1 MNSQPLKYEGLA
13 IFYFRKYKVGTKI
26 AKYITWGENVKKFE
40 EIIKYAQEYTKTKGP
55 RKIAVAF
62 AQDEDVLMALKV
74 AVEENI
80 CEPILVGDKEKII
93 DISKNISFNLNNI
106 EIIDEKDSMQACRE
120 AVTLV
125 SSGKADAVMK
135 GLVDTSIIL
144 KAVLDKEIGLRTG
157 NVLSH
162 AAVFS
167 LDTYHKFFIVTDA
180 AMSIAPNADEKR
192 QIVENTVELSKALGA
207 EIPKVAVICAKEK
220 VNPKMQATL
229 DAQSLVDMQ
238 KEGKMKNC
246 IVEGPYA
253 LDNAISKEAAE
264 LKGIKGEVAGDADIL
279 LMPNIEAG
287 NVFYKALT
295 YLANADNAGIILGA
309 KAPIVLTSRADS
321 DKAKLNSIAL
331 AVLVS
336 SFKGE

>member
-1 MNSQPLKYEGLA
+1 MN
-13 IFYFRKYKVGTKI
+13 
-26 AKYITWGENVKKFE
+26 KFE
-40 EIIKYAQEYTKTKGP
+40 EIVKYAQERAKVLGP
-55 RKIAVAF
+55 KKIAVAF
-62 AQDEDVLMALKV
+62 AQDEDVLKALKA

-80 CEPILVGDKEKII
+80 CAPVLIGDSEKII
-93 DISKNISFNLNNI
+93 DISKEINFNLNNI
-106 EIIDEKDSMQACRE
+106 EIIDEKDGALACKK
-120 AVTLV
+120 AVALV
-125 SSGKADAVMK
+125 SSGKADIVMK
-135 GLVDTSIIL
+135 GLIDTSVIL

-157 NVLSH
+157 NILSH

-167 LDTYHKFFIVTDA
+167 VDTYHKFFIVTDA
-180 AMSIAPNADEKR
+180 AMSIAPNADDKR
-192 QIVENTVELSKALGA
+192 QIIENTVKLSRALGA
-207 EIPKVAVICAKEK
+207 EVPKVAVICAKEK
-220 VNPKMQATL
+220 VNQKMQATL
-229 DAQSLVDMQ
+229 DAQELVEMQ
-238 KEGKMKNC
+238 QNGKMEGC

-287 NVFYKALT
+287 NVLYKALT

-331 AVLVS
+331 SVLVS

>member
-1 MNSQPLKYEGLA
+1 M
-13 IFYFRKYKVGTKI
+13 
-26 AKYITWGENVKKFE
+26 KKFE
-40 EIIKYAQEYTKTKGP
+40 EIIKYAQECANAEGP
-55 RKIAVAF
+55 KKIAVAF
-62 AQDEDVLMALKV
+62 AQDEDVLKALKA
-74 AVEENI
+74 AVNERI
-80 CEPILVGDKEKII
+80 CEPILVGDREKII
-93 DISKNISFNLNNI
+93 DISREINFDLSNI
-106 EIIDEKDSMQACRE
+106 EIIDEKDGALACRK
-120 AVTLV
+120 AVSLV
-125 SSGKADAVMK
+125 SSGQAQIVMK
-135 GLVDTSIIL
+135 GLIDTSIIL

-167 LDTYHKFFIVTDA
+167 VDTYHKFFIVTDA

-192 QIVENTVELSKALGA
+192 QIVENSVRLSRALGA
-207 EIPKVAVICAKEK
+207 EVPKVAVICAKEK

-229 DAQSLVDMQ
+229 DAAELVEMQ
-238 KEGKMKNC
+238 RNGKIQGC

-264 LKGIKGEVAGDADIL
+264 LKGIKGEAAGDADIL

-287 NVFYKALT
+287 NVLYKALT

-331 AVLVS
+331 SVLVS

>member
-1 MNSQPLKYEGLA
+1 M
-13 IFYFRKYKVGTKI
+13 
-26 AKYITWGENVKKFE
+26 KKFE
-40 EIIKYAQEYTKTKGP
+40 EIIKYAQECAHAEGP
-55 RKIAVAF
+55 KKIAVAF
-62 AQDEDVLMALKV
+62 AQDEDVLKALKA
-74 AVEENI
+74 AVKERI

-93 DISKNISFNLNNI
+93 DISNEINFDLSDI
-106 EIIDEKDSMQACRE
+106 EIIDEKDGTLACRK
-120 AVTLV
+120 AVSLV
-125 SSGKADAVMK
+125 SSGQAQIVMK
-135 GLVDTSIIL
+135 GLIDTSIIL

-167 LDTYHKFFIVTDA
+167 VDTYHKFFIVTDA

-192 QIVENTVELSKALGA
+192 QIVENAAVLSRALGA
-207 EIPKVAVICAKEK
+207 KVPKVAVICAKEK

-229 DAQSLVDMQ
+229 DAAELVEM
-238 KEGKMKNC
+238 KSEGKMAGC

-264 LKGIKGEVAGDADIL
+264 LKGIKGEAAGDADIL

-287 NVFYKALT
+287 NILYKALT

-331 AVLVS
+331 SVLVS

>member
-1 MNSQPLKYEGLA
+1 M
-13 IFYFRKYKVGTKI
+13 
-26 AKYITWGENVKKFE
+26 KKFE
-40 EIIKYAQEYTKTKGP
+40 EIIKYAQEYAHTHGP
-55 RKIAVAF
+55 EKIAVAF
-62 AQDEDVLMALKV
+62 AQDEDVLK
-74 AVEENI
+74 AVKEAVNEKI
-80 CEPILVGDKEKII
+80 CEPILIGDKEKII
-93 DISKNISFNLNNI
+93 DISKEINFDLSNT
-106 EIIDEKDSMQACRE
+106 EIIDEKDGTLACRK
-120 AVTLV
+120 AVSLV
-125 SSGKADAVMK
+125 SSGKAQIVMK
-135 GLVDTSIIL
+135 GLIDTSIIL

-167 LDTYHKFFIVTDA
+167 VDTYHKFFIVTDA
-180 AMSIAPNADEKR
+180 AMSIAPTADEKR
-192 QIVENTVELSKALGA
+192 QIIENAVSISRALGA
-207 EIPKVAVICAKEK
+207 KVPKVAVICAKEK

-229 DAQSLVDMQ
+229 DAAELVEMQ
-238 KEGKMKNC
+238 KNGKMEGC

-264 LKGIKGEVAGDADIL
+264 LKGIKGEAAGDADIL
-279 LMPNIEAG
+279 LMPDIEAG
-287 NVFYKALT
+287 NILYKALT

-331 AVLVS
+331 SVLVS

>member
-1 MNSQPLKYEGLA
+1 M
-13 IFYFRKYKVGTKI
+13 
-26 AKYITWGENVKKFE
+26 KKFE
-40 EIIKYAQEYTKTKGP
+40 DIVKYAQEYAKAKGP
-55 RKIAVAF
+55 KKIAVAF
-62 AQDEDVLMALKV
+62 AQDEDVLNALKV
-74 AVEENI
+74 AVKENI
-80 CEPILVGDKEKII
+80 CAPILVGDKEKIVEI
-93 DISKNISFNLNNI
+93 ANKINFDLSKI
-106 EIIDEKDSMQACRE
+106 EIIDETESTLASRK
-120 AVTLV
+120 AVELV
-125 SSGKADAVMK
+125 SSGKADVVMK

-167 LDTYHKFFIVTDA
+167 VGTYHKFFIVTDA
-180 AMSIAPNADEKR
+180 AMSIAPDADEKR
-192 QIVENTVELSKALGA
+192 QIVENTVKLSKALGA
-207 EIPKVAVICAKEK
+207 DVPKVAVICAKEK
-220 VNPKMQATL
+220 VNSKMQATL
-229 DAQSLVDMQ
+229 DAKKLVEMQ
-238 KEGKMKNC
+238 EQGKMQGC

-253 LDNAISKEAAE
+253 LDNAISKDAAE
-264 LKGIKGEVAGDADIL
+264 LKGINGRVAGDADIL

-287 NVFYKALT
+287 NVLYKALT

>member
-1 MNSQPLKYEGLA
+1 MN
-13 IFYFRKYKVGTKI
+13 
-26 AKYITWGENVKKFE
+26 KFE
-40 EIIKYAQEYTKTKGP
+40 EIIKYAQDYARNRGP
-55 RKIAVAF
+55 KKIAVAC
-62 AQDEDVLMALKV
+62 AQDEDVLLALKS
-74 AVEENI
+74 AVNEQI
-80 CEPILVGDKEKII
+80 CAPILVGDKGKILNLAI
-93 DISKNISFNLNNI
+93 EINFNLDNI
-106 EIIDEKDSMQACRE
+106 EIIDEKDSMEACRKSV
-120 AVTLV
+120 ALV
-125 SSGKADAVMK
+125 SSGRADVVMK
-135 GLVDTSIIL
+135 GLVDTSYIL

-167 LDTYHKFFIVTDA
+167 VDTYHKLFIVTDA

-192 QIVENTVELSKALGA
+192 QIVENSIKLSKSLGVKV
-207 EIPKVAVICAKEK
+207 PKVAVICAKEK
-220 VNPKMQATL
+220 VNDKMQATL
-229 DAQSLVDMQ
+229 DAQELVEMQ
-238 KEGKMKNC
+238 KQGKMEGS

-331 AVLVS
+331 AVLAS

>member
-1 MNSQPLKYEGLA
+1 M
-13 IFYFRKYKVGTKI
+13 
-26 AKYITWGENVKKFE
+26 KKFE
-40 EIIKYAQEYTKTKGP
+40 EIIEYARERAGAEGP
-55 RKIAVAF
+55 KKIAVAV
-62 AQDEDVLMALKV
+62 AQDEDVLK
-74 AVEENI
+74 AVKEAVNENI
-80 CEPILVGDKEKII
+80 CVPVLVGDREKITDI
-93 DISKNISFNLNNI
+93 CGEIQFDISDI
-106 EIIDEKDSMQACRE
+106 EIIDEKDGTEACRK
-120 AVTLV
+120 AVSLV
-125 SSGKADAVMK
+125 SSKKADIVMK
-135 GLVDTSIIL
+135 GLIDTSIIL

-167 LDTYHKFFIVTDA
+167 VDTYHKFFIVTDA

-192 QIVENTVELSKALGA
+192 QIIENSVVLSRALGA
-207 EIPKVAVICAKEK
+207 KIPKVAVICAKEK

-229 DAQSLVDMQ
+229 DAQELVQMQ
-238 KEGKMKNC
+238 QDGRISGC

-253 LDNAISKEAAE
+253 LDNAIEGEA
-264 LKGIKGEVAGDADIL
+264 AGDADIL

-287 NVFYKALT
+287 NVLYKALT

-336 SFKGE
+336 AFSI

>member
-1 MNSQPLKYEGLA
+1 MRN
-13 IFYFRKYKVGTKI
+13 
-26 AKYITWGENVKKFE
+26 FE
-40 EIIKYAQEYTKTKGP
+40 EIIKYAQEYAEVSGP
-55 RKIAVAF
+55 KKIAVAF
-62 AQDEDVLMALKV
+62 AQNEDVLKALKA
-74 AVEENI
+74 AVN
-80 CEPILVGDKEKII
+80 EKICQPVLI
-93 DISKNISFNLNNI
+93 GDREKIADISKEIDFDLSNI
-106 EIIDEKDSMQACRE
+106 EIIDEKDGAEACKK
-120 AVTLV
+120 AAALV
-125 SSGKADAVMK
+125 SGGKADILMK
-135 GLVDTSIIL
+135 GLIDTAIIL
-144 KAVLDKEIGLRTG
+144 KAVLNKEIGLRTG

-167 LDTYHKFFIVTDA
+167 VDTYHKIFIVTDA
-180 AMSIAPNADEKR
+180 AMNIAPNAGEKM
-192 QIVENTVELSKALGA
+192 QIIENAVRLSRALGT
-207 EIPKVAVICAKEK
+207 EVPKVAVICAKEK

-229 DAQSLVDMQ
+229 DAQELVQMQ
-238 KEGKMKNC
+238 AEGRIPAC

-264 LKGIKGEVAGDADIL
+264 LKGVKGEVAGDADIL

-336 SFKGE
+336 SYKGKGE

>member
-1 MNSQPLKYEGLA
+1 
-13 IFYFRKYKVGTKI
+13 
-26 AKYITWGENVKKFE
+26 VKKFE
-40 EIIKYAQEYTKTKGP
+40 EIIEYARERAGAEGP
-55 RKIAVAF
+55 KKIAVAV
-62 AQDEDVLMALKV
+62 AQDEDVLK
-74 AVEENI
+74 AVKEAVNENI
-80 CEPILVGDKEKII
+80 CVPVLVGDREKITDI
-93 DISKNISFNLNNI
+93 CGEIQFDISDI
-106 EIIDEKDSMQACRE
+106 EIIDEKDGTEACRK
-120 AVTLV
+120 AVSLV
-125 SSGKADAVMK
+125 SSKKADIVMK
-135 GLVDTSIIL
+135 GLIDTSIIL

-167 LDTYHKFFIVTDA
+167 VDTYHKFFIVTDA

-192 QIVENTVELSKALGA
+192 QIIENSVVLSRALGA
-207 EIPKVAVICAKEK
+207 KIPKVAVICAKEK

-229 DAQSLVDMQ
+229 DAQELVQMQ
-238 KEGKMKNC
+238 QDGRISGC

-253 LDNAISKEAAE
+253 LDNAIEGEA
-264 LKGIKGEVAGDADIL
+264 AGDADIL

-287 NVFYKALT
+287 NVLYKALT

-336 SFKGE
+336 AFSI